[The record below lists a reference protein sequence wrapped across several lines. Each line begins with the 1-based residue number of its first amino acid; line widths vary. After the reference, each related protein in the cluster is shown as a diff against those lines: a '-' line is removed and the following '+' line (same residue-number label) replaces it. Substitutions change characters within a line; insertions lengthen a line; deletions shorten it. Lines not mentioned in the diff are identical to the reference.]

1 MYTIIWPVNDVTSIV
16 DKERGVNHDSIV
28 TQFKE
33 LIRVQDTEL
42 AELRQK
48 LIGYDTMTAELA
60 QLNQQVSI
68 VSLCF
73 VDSTTWTWYLWC
85 IGVSYRSTKSVSVSQ
100 CVLFKMVIQEKIASR
115 GKLMKRPVCCKTHNA
130 RGLRELQLLT
140 RSLW

>member
-1 MYTIIWPVNDVTSIV
+1 MTSIV

-73 VDSTTWTWYLWC
+73 VDSTICT
-85 IGVSYRSTKSVSVSQ
+85 
-100 CVLFKMVIQEKIASR
+100 
-115 GKLMKRPVCCKTHNA
+115 
-130 RGLRELQLLT
+130 
-140 RSLW
+140 